1 MINVFRKTVL
11 LLLAFSF
18 TLYLGCSSDDSDV
31 NPANQLLEKAYQSY
45 MDGDPSQ
52 ALIDV
57 NASLVYATTP
67 DALIF
72 KSQVEYALDD
82 QTASYETLST
92 FDALYPDNGQDDL
105 LRAYLLSTDSG
116 DCDQI
121 LSNLVTA
128 LNENYADMFCE
139 SYWQMVETEEN
150 FSYFRDSCPT
160 QYATLGEMKSECPSE
175 EPLGGCK
182 ENKTG
187 FKPKALG
194 PQVWLDHEA
203 TSITSDVT
211 RFTAVVLPK
220 LPMPAWAKM
229 VLAGFIAVRSTEIKH
244 IEKKKGCG
252 VVLHWTWLNFTPIAP
267 QLIAAFWVT
276 PQK

>member
-1 MINVFRKTVL
+1 MVTVFRKTGL

-31 NPANQLLEKAYQSY
+31 NLSNQLLEKAYQSY
-45 MDGDPSQ
+45 MDGNPSQ

-57 NASLVYATTP
+57 NASLGYEVTS

-121 LSNLVTA
+121 LSNLETA
-128 LNENYADMFCE
+128 LNENYAGMSCE
-139 SYWQMVETEEN
+139 S
-150 FSYFRDSCPT
+150 
-160 QYATLGEMKSECPSE
+160 
-175 EPLGGCK
+175 
-182 ENKTG
+182 
-187 FKPKALG
+187 
-194 PQVWLDHEA
+194 
-203 TSITSDVT
+203 
-211 RFTAVVLPK
+211 
-220 LPMPAWAKM
+220 
-229 VLAGFIAVRSTEIKH
+229 
-244 IEKKKGCG
+244 
-252 VVLHWTWLNFTPIAP
+252 
-267 QLIAAFWVT
+267 
-276 PQK
+276 